1 MRAILISNHGLC
13 KSCPTITKIPL
24 KFFRP
29 SPHLE
34 KLPLILPVSPPPQ
47 PKILWHTAPIIDDL
61 LVQWQK
67 HCLQTI
73 VENIRNK
80 NNDFECDFLFFC
92 CISSIAL
99 LKSVVSNMTSLL
111 GVHIDNICKAN
122 TVPRKEE
129 TNPEWIVCVFRLRIF
144 FLYVLFVLFFILTFC
159 CFRYIALM

>member
-34 KLPLILPVSPPPQ
+34 KLPLILPVSPLLNLKFYGTRHPLLMISWYSGKSIVCKLLLRTFGI
-47 PKILWHTAPIIDDL
+47 KI
-61 LVQWQK
+61 
-67 HCLQTI
+67 TI
-73 VENIRNK
+73 SNAI
-80 NNDFECDFLFFC
+80 FLFFC

-144 FLYVLFVLFFILTFC
+144 FFMFYLYYSLFWPSAALDILH
-159 CFRYIALM
+159 

>member
-1 MRAILISNHGLC
+1 MRAILIPNHGLC

-24 KFFRP
+24 KNFRP

-34 KLPLILPVSPPPQ
+34 RLPLILPVSPLLNL
-47 PKILWHTAPIIDDL
+47 KFYGTHTAPIIDDL

-144 FLYVLFVLFFILTFC
+144 FFLFYLYYSLF
-159 CFRYIALM
+159 